1 MANVF
6 DLSKYIM
13 EKLGRSITTMKL
25 QKLCYYSFV
34 WHLVW
39 KDEPLFESPIY
50 AWINGPVITDLF
62 QKHKGLYQLSPEEA
76 VTLFTDFLSPEGL
89 TEDEKESI
97 DKVLE
102 DYGDKTGAEL
112 SDSTHSEL
120 PWIKAREGYNQTDR
134 GNALITTDDIYNYYI
149 SLDEQ
154 GIDALN
160 GEK

>member
-1 MANVF
+1 
-6 DLSKYIM
+6 L
-13 EKLGRSITTMKL
+13 
-25 QKLCYYSFV
+25 
-34 WHLVW
+34 
-39 KDEPLFESPIY
+39 
-50 AWINGPVITDLF
+50 
-62 QKHKGLYQLSPEEA
+62 LSPEDA
-76 VTLFTDFLSPEGL
+76 VTLFSDSLSSTGL
-89 TEDEKESI
+89 TEDQKESI

-112 SDSTHSEL
+112 SDSTHSES

-134 GNALITTDDIYNYYI
+134 GNALITTNDIYNYYI